1 MTSVTSG
8 PGLVPPDP
16 MTIAP
21 RAVLRPQAPRLAPDA
36 AGWAHHNKFLDGP
49 FTPWTEETEAYDLE
63 VDGEIPADLAG
74 ALFRVSSNPR
84 FQPRDPGRYH
94 WWEGDGMVCG
104 IYLREGRAAFRT
116 RWVMTD
122 SMKFEVEQGKAVY
135 SGFANGGTP
144 GPLPQGA
151 PPAKNVANTN
161 VGVFGDHLLVYYEGG
176 LPYAM
181 HPETLETYGTHDF
194 HGGIDV
200 LCTAHYKIDPD
211 SGDMLF
217 FAATGPVITWY
228 RADVKTGHVVESHSI
243 DIKVPVLMHD
253 FAVSDHYAI
262 FFVTPAQFRLD
273 HIMQGKPGVVWD
285 EASLPHGVQI
295 VLMDR
300 RTHTATWHEVG
311 GHWANTH
318 FYNAYERNGQVI
330 VDGHRITRLG
340 TPADRVDT
348 PVTSHSW
355 FPPSLPH
362 RWRVDLATG
371 SATEE
376 MTSGV
381 AGEFPRIND
390 AYTGREHR
398 YGYFVTTRAL
408 AEDTMSDGLAK
419 HDFLSDATTVIEG
432 PEALTSPG
440 EPVFVPRQNATSEDD
455 GYLLTLWWN
464 RLTGLSEL
472 LVHDAADLRRTP
484 LARVKLPSRVPFGFH
499 GNWADHATL
508 DRAVSASRSD
518 VG

>member
-1 MTSVTSG
+1 MTPPSRRG
-8 PGLVPPDP
+8 PSLPDP

-21 RAVLRPQAPRLAPDA
+21 RATAHPTTPRLAQDA
-36 AGWAHHNKFLDGP
+36 AGWAPGNKFLQGP
-49 FTPWTEETEAYDLE
+49 FTPWTEESSAYDLD
-63 VDGEIPADLAG
+63 VDGEIPGDLAG
-74 ALFRVSSNPR
+74 ALFRISSNPR
-84 FQPRDPGRYH
+84 FTPRDPDRYH

-104 IYLREGRAAFRT
+104 IYLRDGRAAYRT

-122 SMKFEVEQGKAVY
+122 SMKFEVEQGEAVY
-135 SGFANGGTP
+135 SGFANGGSTA
-144 GPLPQGA
+144 PLPHGA

-161 VGVFGDHLLVYYEGG
+161 VGIFDDHLLVYFEGG
-176 LPYAM
+176 LPYSM

-194 HGGIDV
+194 RGGIDV

-217 FAATGPVITWY
+217 FAATGPTITWY
-228 RADVKTGHVVESHSI
+228 RADVKTGHVVDSHSF

-253 FAVSDHYAI
+253 FAVSDTYAI

-273 HIMQGKPGVVWD
+273 HIMRGEPGVVWD

-295 VLMDR
+295 VLMNR
-300 RTHTATWHEVG
+300 RTHAVSWHEVG
-311 GHWANTH
+311 GQWANTH
-318 FYNAYERNGQVI
+318 FYNAYEEDGHVVI
-330 VDGHRITRLG
+330 DGHRITRLG
-340 TPADRVDT
+340 TPADRLET

-371 SATEE
+371 RATEE
-376 MTSGV
+376 MVGGV

-390 AYTGREHR
+390 AYTGHPHR
-398 YGYFVTTRAL
+398 YGYFVTTRYL
-408 AEDTMSDGLAK
+408 ANDTMSDGLAK
-419 HDFLSDATTVIEG
+419 HDHLRDSTTVVEG
-432 PEALTSPG
+432 PDHLTNPG
-440 EPVFVPRQNATSEDD
+440 EPVFVARESALAEDD

-464 RLTGLSEL
+464 RETGLSEL

-499 GNWADHATL
+499 GNWADQTTL
-508 DRAVSASRSD
+508 DQAVAARSD
-518 VG
+518 AN